1 MTLEGCDPIGH
12 DLSLLS
18 IFHQLGVRSAGLTW
32 NFANLLADGALETR
46 NAGLS
51 FYGRHVVGKLN
62 HYHMWTDVSHL
73 SERSFWDVIQL
84 ADHPI
89 ASHSNSYAL
98 CPHPRNLKD
107 DQIKAIVAKNGLI
120 GITFVPQFTS
130 SRSRASMKHLLNH
143 LDYVSG
149 LAGENAVGFGSDFD
163 GIDETIEGLE
173 GYEQYP
179 YLLNTLS
186 KHYSESQ
193 VEKFM
198 YKNFADSIPF

>member
-1 MTLEGCDPIGH
+1 
-12 DLSLLS
+12 
-18 IFHQLGVRSAGLTW
+18 
-32 NFANLLADGALETR
+32 
-46 NAGLS
+46 
-51 FYGRHVVGKLN
+51 
-62 HYHMWTDVSHL
+62 
-73 SERSFWDVIQL
+73 
-84 ADHPI
+84 
-89 ASHSNSYAL
+89 
-98 CPHPRNLKD
+98 
-107 DQIKAIVAKNGLI
+107 
-120 GITFVPQFTS
+120 
-130 SRSRASMKHLLNH
+130 MKHLLNH